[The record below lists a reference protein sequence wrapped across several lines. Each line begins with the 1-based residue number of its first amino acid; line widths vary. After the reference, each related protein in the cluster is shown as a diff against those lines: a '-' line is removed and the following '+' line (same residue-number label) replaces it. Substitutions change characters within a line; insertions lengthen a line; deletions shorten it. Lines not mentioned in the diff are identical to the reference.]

1 MKLQQLEYFM
11 AVSKYASFTLASQ
24 KLHTSQPYL
33 STQLKELEREL
44 GASLILRD
52 KKHCRLSPA
61 GEVVAKRTEMIFAL
75 IKEAQ
80 EEINELVTQGSTT
93 TIRIGTNLID
103 IDKAFGE
110 VLLLFNQ
117 SYPYVSI
124 DFKYYYDLETAL
136 ETDLIYTESY
146 LLCVNKNHP
155 LAHADSVTIDEI
167 RSLPFAA
174 YSDQV
179 YEKKVFKRWERK
191 INWENRQIVIEL
203 PSLHLVLDMVQ
214 REKACS
220 ILPYSLTDELNR
232 RNLVGIPLE
241 DSPERA
247 IYLVQNNHHGHCE
260 AHRYL
265 FEQLRYLF

>member
-1 MKLQQLEYFM
+1 MK
-11 AVSKYASFTLASQ
+11 
-24 KLHTSQPYL
+24 
-33 STQLKELEREL
+33 
-44 GASLILRD
+44 
-52 KKHCRLSPA
+52 
-61 GEVVAKRTEMIFAL
+61 
-75 IKEAQ
+75 
-80 EEINELVTQGSTT
+80 
-93 TIRIGTNLID
+93 
-103 IDKAFGE
+103 
-110 VLLLFNQ
+110 
-117 SYPYVSI
+117 
-124 DFKYYYDLETAL
+124 
-136 ETDLIYTESY
+136 
-146 LLCVNKNHP
+146 
-155 LAHADSVTIDEI
+155 
-167 RSLPFAA
+167 
-174 YSDQV
+174 
-179 YEKKVFKRWERK
+179 KKVFKCWERK

>member
-136 ETDLIYTESY
+136 ETDLIDIGIGIFLDTSI
-146 LLCVNKNHP
+146 P
-155 LAHADSVTIDEI
+155 LE
-167 RSLPFAA
+167 
-174 YSDQV
+174 
-179 YEKKVFKRWERK
+179 
-191 INWENRQIVIEL
+191 QIVIEL